1 MAKWLKVWDLVTNL
15 MKNSK
20 LNNRC
25 KTSGEGIVIVI
36 ILLALIG
43 GGVWWLYAHKRAMD
57 KEARAWGRQM
67 IQRLVVNHDLAF
79 FSNNLSPQAKLDYP
93 PSDQELFIN
102 QLKQL
107 GVPAQPIKI
116 EEKVTWES
124 HFFEPS
130 AFFTAH
136 LNYPAGPATLEMAI
150 NHPVGKW
157 QLLNVTFTPPK
168 GL

>member
-1 MAKWLKVWDLVTNL
+1 

-20 LNNRC
+20 LNNDRC
-25 KTSGEGIVIVI
+25 KASGEGIVIVI

-43 GGVWWLYAHKRAMD
+43 GGVWWLFAHKKAMD
-57 KEARAWGRQM
+57 KEAREFGRDM
-67 IQRLVVNHDLAF
+67 IYKMTVEHDLAF
-79 FSNNLSPQAKLDYP
+79 FADHLSPQAKLDYP
-93 PSDQELFIN
+93 PSDQ
-102 QLKQL
+102 QLLMTQLTQL
-107 GVPAQPIKI
+107 GVPAQPIQI
-116 EEKVTWES
+116 EANVTWES

-136 LNYPAGPATLEMAI
+136 LNYPAGPATLQIAT

-168 GL
+168 QL